1 MCTAFEHPLLATR
14 SRRAGGGFC
23 AATSSVHSISKPFS
37 GLVNYAREPMDGQ
50 FSYVRSV
57 RPGAGRMGD
66 AVVQLVHIQKS
77 GDLV

>member
-1 MCTAFEHPLLATR
+1 
-14 SRRAGGGFC
+14 
-23 AATSSVHSISKPFS
+23 
-37 GLVNYAREPMDGQ
+37 MDRQ

-57 RPGAGRMGD
+57 RAGAGRMGD